1 MANLKVF
8 QNTDLRLTNFTF
20 QPLGKEMEMMLRF
33 QGEEYRAPSSLHTT
47 RKVAQKDPIFPP

>member
-20 QPLGKEMEMMLRF
+20 QPLGEDMGIMLRF
-33 QGEEYRAPSSLHTT
+33 QGEEYRAPLSLHTT
-47 RKVAQKDPIFPP
+47 RKSLKK